1 MTAFCTPLP
10 DFNSLAQLSPASPA
24 QPPGTQPSLQP
35 SLLYKL
41 SPPDPFT
48 DPQIQETKRR
58 HGGRGGASVS
68 ALLSPLPQSQSQSLY
83 KEKMGGQVPLTLQTE
98 ATLLIKAGRSHK
110 PESYSLSPIL
120 L

>member
-24 QPPGTQPSLQP
+24 QPPGTQPSLEP

-48 DPQIQETKRR
+48 DPQIQETKSELIHTPGGGEGGGMSIHRLYFSYLPTRERYERR
-58 HGGRGGASVS
+58 EENSK
-68 ALLSPLPQSQSQSLY
+68 LD
-83 KEKMGGQVPLTLQTE
+83 KDN
-98 ATLLIKAGRSHK
+98 
-110 PESYSLSPIL
+110 
-120 L
+120 